1 MTNCSSNNRETVS
14 SLSLSLSLSLQIF
27 REFGYVVV
35 FSTSTVLYLIGLQ
48 YLLFMKETLP
58 LEKRENDMSV
68 GLQMRDVYRIP
79 KDLVQTA
86 LGKDWSRCIFAVLL
100 LFTFFVASMCLHP
113 PYYLFS
119 RLMFDWDA
127 TQYSYWASYRDFV
140 AGAAMIILIPV
151 LVNRLKLRDVAI
163 GITGGGS
170 AVFMFVLLGQI
181 RSSDMLW
188 LMIIAPLIGLW
199 KPGVYVALRAIWSKM
214 ATRPQE
220 LGKLFAAQTIIGVAG
235 EAVSGPIFSA
245 FYSITLYSFQ
255 GASFLLCAIF
265 FTLVVFGIRGM
276 GAPAAIPPTSSPGS
290 LIG

>member
-58 LEKRENDMSV
+58 LEKREND
-68 GLQMRDVYRIP
+68 
-79 KDLVQTA
+79 
-86 LGKDWSRCIFAVLL
+86 
-100 LFTFFVASMCLHP
+100 P

-265 FTLVVFGIRGM
+265 FTLVVFGIRFCEVFIQRSEM
-276 GAPAAIPPTSSPGS
+276 KTTHWIST
-290 LIG
+290 